1 MNLPKYD
8 VLPDETKHIYEFVSE
23 GKKGCIYKM
32 VKFQKTNLINVYNL
46 GFGDENPITGEI
58 DDKIVSDNGD
68 MEKVL
73 ATVISIIY
81 AFTEEFPNKW
91 VYITGSS
98 PTRTRLY
105 RIIIMKYLSIV
116 ESDFTLRCW
125 QNGEWKDFYPNINC
139 QGFVLKRKN
148 NK

>member
-1 MNLPKYD
+1 LQKKISRQEDKLESNIKPKPLKDKYD
-8 VLPDETKHIYEFVSE
+8 IEFLEIFKETYNKSF
-23 GKKGCIYKM
+23 CIDAKSC
-32 VKFQKTNLINVYNL
+32 
-46 GFGDENPITGEI
+46 EI

-81 AFTEEFPNKW
+81 AFTEEFPDKW